1 MHGRAIQFHA
11 GKHGRSV
18 FVSRAFLRHSPA
30 PFAVVSLLLAA
41 SSALASE
48 AAEWP
53 RPDEYVVVT
62 ASREAEPIVDVLVPV
77 TVIDR
82 DDIDRSLA
90 IDVGQLLGQQPGIDI
105 TPYGGPGQTVSVFM
119 RGTNSNHTIFLV
131 DGIRINPG
139 TLGVAAI
146 QNIAPDL
153 VDHVEIVKGPRSSI
167 WGTDAIGG
175 VVNIVTRTPT
185 ATGGT
190 ALLGFGRYNTREAF
204 GDWDVKGESGSL
216 SFATRWL
223 ESDGFPV
230 LASDSTKAGYR
241 NLSESLTAR
250 TSVGGVDLVAH
261 AWNATGNTQY
271 SDFGTP
277 TDENFKNSIAAL
289 EASGHVSSDWKM
301 LLRVGYMRDDLL
313 QTALDPYVTPPTP
326 DYETT
331 HRTTV
336 DWQNSISA
344 GRHAITTGALSTDE
358 KTRALV
364 YGTSFDVA
372 TRSTTGYIED
382 RFAVGAHHFAVAL
395 GRTHHSTFGDHGTYN
410 AEYGFESSPGTMW
423 TAGIGTAFRAPDS
436 TDRFGYGANP
446 ALRPETSRNVE
457 VGVRRRISARQEI
470 SVTAYDNHIDNL
482 IVFVYTAADPN
493 GINSNLGRTRIR
505 GAEANWQY
513 TTEAW
518 RARLGVAH
526 QEPVSADPGT
536 MLIRRSRWDASGS
549 IERMIG
555 SHELGLDARTVGTR
569 PDTIYDANYNPLQVS
584 LGGYTL
590 VAATWRYSLG
600 HGLTLQAKVDN
611 LLDKRYEYISGY
623 NTMRRSVFGAVRYDF
638 R

>member
-1 MHGRAIQFHA
+1 
-11 GKHGRSV
+11 V
-18 FVSRAFLRHSPA
+18 
-30 PFAVVSLLLAA
+30 A

-48 AAEWP
+48 AADWP

-62 ASREAEPIVDVLVPV
+62 ASREPEPLSTVLAPV
-77 TVIDR
+77 TIIDR
-82 DDIDRSLA
+82 DDIDRALA

-139 TLGVAAI
+139 TIGVAAI

-153 VDHVEIVKGPRSSI
+153 VDHVEIVKGPRSAI
-167 WGTDAIGG
+167 YGTDAIGG

-185 ATGGT
+185 ATGAT
-190 ALLGFGRYNTREAF
+190 ALLGFGRYNTREAS
-204 GDWDVKGESGSL
+204 GDLDVKGNVGSL

-230 LASDSTKAGYR
+230 LAGDTTKAGYR

-250 TSVGGVDLVAH
+250 TSIGGVDLAAH

-277 TDENFKNSIAAL
+277 ADENFRNSIAAV
-289 EASGHVSSDWKM
+289 EASGRVSSRWTT
-301 LLRVGYMRDDLL
+301 LLRVGRMRDDLL
-313 QTALDPYVTPPTP
+313 QTALDPYAATPAP

-331 HRTTV
+331 HRTTL
-336 DWQNSISA
+336 DWQNSVA
-344 GRHAITTGALSTDE
+344 VGRHAITAGALWMDE
-358 KTRALV
+358 TTRALV
-364 YGTSFDVA
+364 YGTTFDVG
-372 TRSTTGYIED
+372 TRSTTAYAED
-382 RFAVGAHHFAVAL
+382 RFTVGAHHVSAAL

-410 AEYGFESSPGTMW
+410 AEYGFESSPGRLW

-436 TDRFGYGANP
+436 TDRFGYGGNP
-446 ALRPETSRNVE
+446 SLRPETSRNVE
-457 VGVRRRISARQEI
+457 IGVRQRISAREEI
-470 SVTAYDNHIDNL
+470 SFTAYDNRIDNL
-482 IVFVYTAADPN
+482 IVFVYTADHPYGAN
-493 GINSNLGRTRIR
+493 ANVGHTRIR
-505 GAEANWQY
+505 GAEAAWQY
-513 TTEAW
+513 TTDAW
-518 RARLGVAH
+518 RARVGIAH
-526 QEPVSADPGT
+526 QEPVSADSGT
-536 MLIRRSRWDASGS
+536 NLIRRSRWNASGS
-549 IERMIG
+549 IERVFG
-555 SHELGLDARTVGTR
+555 SHEFGLDAHTVGTR
-569 PDTIYDANYNPLQVS
+569 PDTTYDASFNPVQIS

-590 VAATWRYSLG
+590 VTATWRYSVG

-611 LLDKRYEYISGY
+611 LMDKRYEYISGY